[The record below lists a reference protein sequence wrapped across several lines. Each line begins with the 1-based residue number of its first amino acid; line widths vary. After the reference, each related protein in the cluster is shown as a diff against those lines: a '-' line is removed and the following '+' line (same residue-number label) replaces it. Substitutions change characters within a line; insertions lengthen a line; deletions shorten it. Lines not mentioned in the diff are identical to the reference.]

1 MCDMFLILKT
11 VYFTDY
17 ADNNNP
23 FLVADNVKVIIR
35 SMEEVR
41 DNIVT
46 WFSSNHMKLN
56 PDKCYCLLNTKKHT
70 TLKIGNLRIKK
81 SPCVKTSKTFAKN
94 HQEN

>member
-1 MCDMFLILKT
+1 MCDMFLILKIF
-11 VYFTDY
+11 YFTD
-17 ADNNNP
+17 DVDDNNP
-23 FLVADNVKVIIR
+23 FSVAYNVKVIIQ
-35 SMEEVR
+35 SIEEVR

-56 PDKCYCLLNTKKHT
+56 PGKCYCLLNTKKHA

-81 SPCVKTSKTFAKN
+81 SPCVKTLKTFAKN